1 MSVASVSHRAMPL
14 PMQSPAR
21 EPVKMPA
28 KEAPHAK
35 EAVKAL
41 PKEKPQAHAP
51 ATYEH
56 PREKR
61 VQHDAPKGHR
71 VDIKA

>member
-1 MSVASVSHRAMPL
+1 MSVASVSPRAMPL
-14 PMQSPAR
+14 PVQQPVR
-21 EPVKMPA
+21 EPVKTHV
-28 KEAPHAK
+28 KEDPHPK
-35 EAVKAL
+35 ESVKAVANDKPEAL
-41 PKEKPQAHAP
+41 PP

-71 VDIKA
+71 VDVQA

>member
-14 PMQSPAR
+14 PMQPPAR
-21 EPVKMPA
+21 EPVKTHA
-28 KEAPHAK
+28 KEETHTK
-35 EAVKAL
+35 EAVKAVS
-41 PKEKPQAHAP
+41 KEKPQAHAP

-61 VQHDAPKGHR
+61 VQHDTPKGHR
-71 VDIKA
+71 VDVKA